1 MGYVETARKEKCA
14 GTLLVEIAN
23 KNARLQSN
31 KRAFER
37 QSVAGNINLA
47 LDIFTLGIQ
56 EYFVADAKGGNS
68 NKMFTM

>member
-1 MGYVETARKEKCA
+1 M

-47 LDIFTLGIQ
+47 AG
-56 EYFVADAKGGNS
+56 
-68 NKMFTM
+68 